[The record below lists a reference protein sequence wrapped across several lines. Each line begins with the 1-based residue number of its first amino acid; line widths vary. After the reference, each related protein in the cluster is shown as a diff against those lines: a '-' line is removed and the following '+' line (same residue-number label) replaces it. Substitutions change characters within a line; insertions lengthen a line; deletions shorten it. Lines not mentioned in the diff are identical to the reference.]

1 MSGGAVV
8 TGAAKGMGLEIARLL
23 TGKGYAVTL
32 ADIDAEEVSRSAEAI
47 GRGATSSVLDVRDE
61 EACRRLA
68 DEVAERDGLAVWVN
82 NAGILRT
89 APSWTHPPSER
100 RAMFEVNTFG
110 LINGTLAALEH
121 MRAGRRGHVINI
133 ISLAGLAVPPG
144 EVVYAA
150 TKHAALAFSIGTLYD
165 LREAGLDD
173 VNISCVCPDGVWT
186 PMLFDKVDDPHAAPS
201 WSGVML
207 QPEHVAEVTVGLLS
221 KPRPV
226 TTIPRWRGA
235 FVRAFDAVPGI
246 GVRLA
251 PRLMEQARRRQAA
264 WARKHRA

>member
-1 MSGGAVV
+1 VGGAVV

-23 TGKGYAVTL
+23 AARGYAVTL
-32 ADIDAEEVSRSAEAI
+32 ADIDAAGASDAAEGIGGSAK
-47 GRGATSSVLDVRDE
+47 ATALDVADE
-61 EACRRLA
+61 EAVRALA
-68 DEVAERDGLAVWVN
+68 HEVAEREGALDVWVN

-89 APSWTHPPSER
+89 APSWTHSPEER
-100 RAMFEVNTFG
+100 RAMFDVNTFG
-110 LINGTLAALEH
+110 LMNGTLAALEH
-121 MRAGRRGHVINI
+121 MRGSGRGHVINI
-133 ISLAGLAVPPG
+133 ISLAGLASPPG

-150 TKHAALAFSIGTLYD
+150 SKHAAMAFSIGTLYD

-173 VNISCVCPDGVWT
+173 VHISCVCPDGVWT

-207 QPEHVAEVTVGLLS
+207 QPAQVAEVAVGLID

-226 TTIPRWRGA
+226 ITIPRWRGA
-235 FVRAFDAVPGI
+235 FVRAFDAFPGV
-246 GVRLA
+246 GERLA

-264 WARKHRA
+264 FRQKRAR